1 MDLNKHKNKGTIAFS
16 APEMFVGGEYTFPI
30 FISFLNNFETV
41 KLSTFGVQVW
51 FFTRCYVGL
60 SLFELNSKISI
71 KILFLFYFYS
81 VHELIEKITNQKV
94 DFSNKAWNDISQDAK
109 DLISQLLIKNPD
121 DRITVEEALGSDWM
135 VKLK

>member
-1 MDLNKHKNKGTIAFS
+1 
-16 APEMFVGGEYTFPI
+16 MFVGGEYTFPN
-30 FISFLNNFETV
+30 FISFLNYFETV